1 MLKWVIAVAMLSS
14 SLNAQQPSW
23 RLVVDNYSPYIDEL
37 AEDKG
42 VLSQLVTQVLAEQK
56 ISSQIE
62 IVPWQQTASEAAKP
76 NSASF
81 MWFAN
86 PDLQQQWYYSD
97 AITTIAQVMVVHKD
111 FSKQI
116 NRLDQLRG
124 LKVGVVADNYYGDAF
139 ESQRGQLNIT
149 TAVSD
154 YHNLQA
160 LLTQQ
165 IDLAIM
171 DPVIAHVLMQQLP
184 ANERGSVRFLAAEP
198 LTSRSVYLVCSR
210 NFIPCLDF
218 VQQFNQG
225 LAAFKKQQRQ
235 LKLLGPGVPS
245 SL

>member
-1 MLKWVIAVAMLSS
+1 MLKWVIAVAMLSGT
-14 SLNAQQPSW
+14 LYAQQPTW
-23 RLVVDNYSPYIDEL
+23 RLVVENYPPYIDEM

-42 VLSQLVTQVLAEQK
+42 VLSQVVLQVLAEQN
-56 ISSQIE
+56 ISAQID
-62 IVPWQQTASEAAKP
+62 IVPWQQTAIEAAKP

-97 AITTIAQVMVVHKD
+97 AVTNIAQVMVVHKD

-124 LKVGVVADNYYGDAF
+124 LKIGLVADNYYGDGF
-139 ESQRGQLNIT
+139 ESLRGQFNIT

-160 LLTQQ
+160 LLTKQ

-171 DPVIAHVLMQQLP
+171 DPVIAHVMMQQLS
-184 ANERGSVRFLAAEP
+184 AAERGTLRFLPAEP

-218 VQQFNQG
+218 VQQFNLG
-225 LAAFKKQQRQ
+225 LAAYKAQQRQ
-235 LKLLGPGVPS
+235 LKLLGPGVP
-245 SL
+245 